1 MFNHPKSYMGSI
13 HSIILMSEWTAW
25 DVIKDA
31 LTKTRRLLFEPFDL
45 GMWVKLAIILFFI
58 GAGGSN
64 CGYNSSSGNFGDS
77 EDFKC
82 FDDREFDE
90 TVKGIVSGVPAFMRQ
105 IRYPIALAVLLI
117 LLVIILFSYI
127 SCAMEFV
134 FVESVVNNTVTIGT
148 YIRNNLGNALQL
160 FVLRWILGIT
170 FLIAI
175 VLSLLPAL
183 SSIFKEDFSI
193 VFFGSLFMFFTV
205 VAIGS
210 VILVIMG
217 SFINLAIPVMLYEN
231 VGIMGAL
238 AKVVGTATRSIPQ
251 LLLYWVLRI
260 LLGIVV
266 GIVTVIIAI
275 IVGLLALLIMAVIG
289 IAVYLILSLLGM
301 DFSSVTLLVLLVPG
315 IIIALFVLAFLITL
329 ATVPCPVF
337 MKYHALLF
345 LQGWY
350 ADIVPF
356 QDVGA
361 GPDVAVDVVVETEM
375 VENGD

>member
-1 MFNHPKSYMGSI
+1 
-13 HSIILMSEWTAW
+13 MSEWTAW
-25 DVIKDA
+25 DVIEDA
-31 LTKTRRLLFEPFDL
+31 LTKTRYLLFEPFDL

-58 GAGGSN
+58 GTGSSN
-64 CGYNSSSGNFGDS
+64 FGYNSPSGNFGDS
-77 EDFKC
+77 EGFKC
-82 FDDREFDE
+82 FDGNEFDE
-90 TVKGIVSGVPAFMRQ
+90 AVKELVSEVPAFMRQ
-105 IRYPIALAVLLI
+105 IRYLIALAALLI
-117 LLVIILFSYI
+117 LLAIILFSYI

-160 FVLRWILGIT
+160 FMLRWILGIT

-175 VLSLLPAL
+175 ILSLLPAL
-183 SSIFKEDFSI
+183 SSIFKENFSI
-193 VFFGSLFMFFTV
+193 VFFGSLFMFFMV
-205 VAIGS
+205 IAIGS
-210 VILVIMG
+210 VILALVG

-231 VGIMGAL
+231 VSIAGAL
-238 AKVVGTATRSIPQ
+238 ARVVGTAARSIPQ
-251 LLLYWVLRI
+251 VLIYWVLRI
-260 LLGIVV
+260 LLSIVV
-266 GIVTVIIAI
+266 GIVATIIAI
-275 IVGLLALLIMAVIG
+275 IVGLLAVLIMAVIG

-301 DFSSVTLLVLLVPG
+301 DFSGVTLIVLLVPG
-315 IIIALFVLAFLITL
+315 IIIAMLVLVFLITL

-356 QDVGA
+356 QDTET
-361 GPDVAVDVVVETEM
+361 GPDVAVDVVVETEL

>member
-1 MFNHPKSYMGSI
+1 
-13 HSIILMSEWTAW
+13 MSEWTAW
-25 DVIKDA
+25 DVIEGA

-64 CGYNSSSGNFGDS
+64 FGYNSSSGNFGGSD
-77 EDFKC
+77 DFKC
-82 FDDREFDE
+82 FDDNEFDE
-90 TVKGIVSGVPAFMRQ
+90 TVKGIVSEMPAFMRQ
-105 IRYPIALAVLLI
+105 IRYLIALAALLI

-175 VLSLLPAL
+175 ILSLLPAL

-266 GIVTVIIAI
+266 GIVAVIIAI

>member
-1 MFNHPKSYMGSI
+1 M

-25 DVIKDA
+25 DVIEGA

-45 GMWVKLAIILFFI
+45 GMWVKLAIIIFFI
-58 GAGGSN
+58 GAGGSS
-64 CGYNSSSGNFGDS
+64 CGYNSPSGNFGGSD
-77 EDFKC
+77 DFKC
-82 FDDREFDE
+82 FDDNEFDE
-90 TVKGIVSGVPAFMRQ
+90 TVKGIVSEMPAFMRQ
-105 IRYPIALAVLLI
+105 IRYLIALAVLLI
-117 LLVIILFSYI
+117 LLVIVLFSYI

-175 VLSLLPAL
+175 ILSLLPAL

-266 GIVTVIIAI
+266 GIVAVIIAI

-356 QDVGA
+356 QDAGA